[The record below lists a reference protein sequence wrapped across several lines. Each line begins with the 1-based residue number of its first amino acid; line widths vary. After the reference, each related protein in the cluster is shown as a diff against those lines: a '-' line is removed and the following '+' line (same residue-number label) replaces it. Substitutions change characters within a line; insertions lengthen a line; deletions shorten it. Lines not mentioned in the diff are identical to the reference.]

1 MATHFQSLSNQRD
14 VLLTP
19 YPGDTKFAS
28 YSEPPFHPGNIMMY
42 LNQASSASY
51 SDILSG
57 GSLSPLNRDE
67 SVGGRNEMTLVPPTG
82 DRASM
87 QSIGR
92 QLNSVPGD
100 PLIDSVTGDSQMIP
114 RTQLGVSAGE
124 QNIQCQGLSLSLGTQ
139 MPSAIPVGSFGNQYP
154 NPNPGGSSFSTTS
167 LQNSMKGTISSK
179 ADETHQYGELRTA
192 ECLLSGFSGANQNN
206 TRTETLCNRHSSMS
220 HKEML
225 SDQYLYE
232 PSGFANT
239 MLNSKY
245 LKAAQQLLDEVVNVK
260 KALKQHGLNR
270 HQSILGIVLDGSK
283 EKDGR
288 SSSWSA
294 KISSDPGESTP
305 NSFCELSPAE
315 QQDLQN
321 RKTKLLSMLDEVDRR
336 YKQYYNQVQFLV
348 SSVDMV
354 LGCGAAEPYIALALQ
369 TISRHFRCLRDAIMG
384 QIQATQRSLGEQDAS
399 LCGQG
404 GGIHRLRYVDQ
415 HLRQQRALQQFG
427 VMRHAWRPQRGL
439 PESSVSILRAWLF
452 EHFLHPY
459 PKDSEKIMLAKET
472 GLTRNQVANWF
483 INARVRLWKPMVEE
497 MYKEEFGESELNSQ
511 SSPENASKAPR
522 DNSGAFEDRGEE
534 LQDSVITRTADDVR
548 HGQARESKFV
558 NVEINGKTT
567 GIGFG
572 SSVVDNHSLYSDENI
587 PHHQGGDGS
596 LVAAATTYD
605 MSELRTFVDGSQV
618 SLALELRHCENDGF
632 PMSGVTNLRGNKT
645 ITTSAEP
652 DSVDFQCQ
660 DLGKQHHRFDN
671 SHMLHDFVA

>member
-1 MATHFQSLSNQRD
+1 MATYFQSLSNQRD
-14 VLLTP
+14 VLQTP

-67 SVGGRNEMTLVPPTG
+67 SVGGRNEMTLVPPSG

-87 QSIGR
+87 QPIDG
-92 QLNSVPGD
+92 QLNSLPGD
-100 PLIDSVTGDSQMIP
+100 PLIESATGDSQMIP

-124 QNIQCQGLSLSLGTQ
+124 QNIQCQGLLSLSLGTQ
-139 MPSAIPVGSFGNQYP
+139 MPSAIPVASFGNQYP
-154 NPNPGGSSFSTTS
+154 NP
-167 LQNSMKGTISSK
+167 
-179 ADETHQYGELRTA
+179 
-192 ECLLSGFSGANQNN
+192 
-206 TRTETLCNRHSSMS
+206 
-220 HKEML
+220 
-225 SDQYLYE
+225 
-232 PSGFANT
+232 GFANT

-245 LKAAQQLLDEVVNVK
+245 LKPAQQLLDEVVNVK

-270 HQSILGIVLDGSK
+270 HQSILGIGLDGSK

-354 LGCGAAEPYIALALQ
+354 AGCGAAEPYTALALQ

-384 QIQATQRSLGEQDAS
+384 QIQATQRSLGEQDTS

-404 GGIHRLRYVDQ
+404 GIPRLRYVDQ

-522 DNSGAFEDRGEE
+522 DNNSGAFEDRGEE
-534 LQDSVITRTADDVR
+534 LQDISVISTTADGVH
-548 HGQARESKFV
+548 HGQAHESKFV

-572 SSVVDNHSLYSDENI
+572 SSVVDDHSLYNSDEINI
-587 PHHQGGDGS
+587 PHHQGSDGS

-605 MSELRTFVDGSQV
+605 MSELGTFVDGSQV
-618 SLALELRHCENDGF
+618 SLALELRHCENDG
-632 PMSGVTNLRGNKT
+632 S
-645 ITTSAEP
+645 
-652 DSVDFQCQ
+652 
-660 DLGKQHHRFDN
+660 
-671 SHMLHDFVA
+671 SHVRCHQFKRY